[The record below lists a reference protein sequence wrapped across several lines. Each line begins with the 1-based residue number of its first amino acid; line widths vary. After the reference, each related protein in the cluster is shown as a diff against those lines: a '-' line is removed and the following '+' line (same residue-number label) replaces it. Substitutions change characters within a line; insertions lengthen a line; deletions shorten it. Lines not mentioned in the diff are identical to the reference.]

1 MPPQWTGVIRMV
13 NSAENFVLVES
24 GAISSAIPGETYLA
38 VGKGVET
45 ATLRMT
51 SLKNPP
57 FLIADIVSGSPSP
70 GDKIYLPKMSSP
82 SPSPTPK
89 ANPSRKPNPNPSN
102 AKTPAPSPTPKSE
115 SKH

>member
-24 GAISSAIPGETYLA
+24 PTIASAIPGETYLA

-70 GDKIYLPKMSSP
+70 GDKIYLPKTTP
-82 SPSPTPK
+82 ANRPPTPK
-89 ANPSRKPNPNPSN
+89 AKPTPQPKPSPK